1 MYRKSIDVGQ
11 GDSSLIQ
18 VNNKN
23 ILIDAGPYESKD
35 YLINYLKNLNIK
47 TLDYVIA
54 THPHEDHIGSMNSII
69 KTFNINNFLAPKV
82 YHNTESFLSM
92 VNELNKKSL
101 KINIIK
107 KGTDD
112 FIDLGNNT
120 KVYVFSPIK
129 DTYDNLNNY
138 SPIIKI
144 VYGNTSFLFT
154 GDAEEDLEKEVL
166 ITNSNLSSNVLKI
179 AHHGSSTST
188 TENFLSAVSPN
199 ISVISVGINNS
210 YKHPS
215 IKTLNLLEKYNIKY
229 YRTDEDGTIIIKSD
243 GNNLYVE

>member
-1 MYRKSIDVGQ
+1 M
-11 GDSSLIQ
+11 
-18 VNNKN
+18 KN
-23 ILIDAGPYESKD
+23 S
-35 YLINYLKNLNIK
+35 NIK

-54 THPHEDHIGSMNSII
+54 THPHEDHIGSMATVI
-69 KTFNINNFLAPKV
+69 KTFNVNEFLAPKV

-92 VNELNKKSL
+92 INELNKKAL

-154 GDAEEDLEKEVL
+154 GDAESDLEKEVL
-166 ITNSNLSSNVLKI
+166 NTDANLLSNVLKI
-179 AHHGSSTST
+179 GHHGSSTST
-188 TENFLSAVSPN
+188 SENFLTAVNPN

-215 IKTLNLLEKYNIKY
+215 SKTLNLLEKHNIKY

>member
-1 MYRKSIDVGQ
+1 MKS
-11 GDSSLIQ
+11 
-18 VNNKN
+18 
-23 ILIDAGPYESKD
+23 
-35 YLINYLKNLNIK
+35 LNIK

-54 THPHEDHIGSMNSII
+54 THPHEDHIGSMATVI
-69 KTFNINNFLAPKV
+69 KTFNIDKFLAPKV

-92 VNELNKKSL
+92 INELNQKSL

-112 FIDLGNNT
+112 FLDLGNNT

-154 GDAEEDLEKEVL
+154 GDAESDLEKEVL
-166 ITNSNLSSNVLKI
+166 STNANLSSNVLKI
-179 AHHGSSTST
+179 GHHGSSTST
-188 TENFLSAVSPN
+188 TENFLNAVSP
-199 ISVISVGINNS
+199 SMAVISVGINNS

-215 IKTLNLLEKYNIKY
+215 TKTLNLLKKYNIKY